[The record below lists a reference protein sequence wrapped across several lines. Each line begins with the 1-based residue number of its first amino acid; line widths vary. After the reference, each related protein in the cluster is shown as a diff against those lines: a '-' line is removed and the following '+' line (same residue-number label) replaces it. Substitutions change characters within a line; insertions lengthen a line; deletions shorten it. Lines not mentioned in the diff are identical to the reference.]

1 MLYICYIVVNMK
13 KDKLNYQFH
22 LVRNFDAC
30 VESLFK
36 TFLNV
41 SELSPHFFL
50 KLMTD

>member
-1 MLYICYIVVNMK
+1 MLYMCYIVVNMK
-13 KDKLNYQFH
+13 MNCQFD

-36 TFLNV
+36 MFLNV

>member
-1 MLYICYIVVNMK
+1 MLYICYTVANMK
-13 KDKLNYQFH
+13 KDKLNCQFD
-22 LVRNFDAC
+22 LVRNFHAY

-36 TFLNV
+36 MFLNV

>member
-1 MLYICYIVVNMK
+1 MLYIYYIVVNMK
-13 KDKLNYQFH
+13 KDKLNCQFD

-36 TFLNV
+36 MFLNV
-41 SELSPHFFL
+41 SELSSHFFY